1 MTHADMIRGMSDE
14 ELLNS
19 LIAIKASY
27 AAELNDEK
35 PTLPTTS
42 VGWAAWLKEE
52 TK

>member
-14 ELLNS
+14 ELLNF
-19 LIAIKASY
+19 LIAVKAAY
-27 AAELNDEK
+27 FAEVNDEK